1 MKSSLK
7 TLFKETL
14 GRSPTAAELYWRL
27 YEKSKPL
34 GGQNVEELVSVLPQW
49 AEVAR
54 QRSSHPTGKRILLFA
69 SLTYWL
75 IHAAY
80 LGLALRARGER
91 VYLAFL
97 PYHKWKRP
105 LEHFDLLRMDAY
117 TRRFLAPAADLLHPI
132 SLLHTRRSPLTPE
145 AEALVRR
152 ITELDAQYGLQ
163 VETAPTDHPFYK
175 MRLERNR
182 LAAETFLTALK
193 TVQPD
198 VVIIPNG
205 SILEMGVAYGLARQ
219 AGITAITYEFGE
231 QRDRVWLAR
240 NDKIMLQDTTALW
253 QAYRDK
259 PLTEEQW
266 QKVQA
271 LFEARRGGALWANFA
286 RRWQN
291 APPASGNAVRSA
303 LNLDS
308 RPIFLLATN
317 VQGDSLT
324 LEREIFSKS
333 MAEWLRETVR
343 YFAKQPNVQLV
354 VRIHPGEQIIEGAS
368 LAEVVRAALPK
379 LPENIRLVPADSKI
393 NTYDILEIAAAGLV
407 FTTTVGL
414 EMAMSGLPVVVAGK
428 THYRDRGFTLD
439 PNSWDEYFNLLERLT
454 SAPENLRPTEEQVKL
469 AWKYAYHFF
478 FDYPQPLPW
487 HLVYLQ
493 EDIQRW
499 PLEKALD
506 EAAFAPTFAAF
517 AGRPLPWEKTPPHG
531 EPS

>member
-1 MKSSLK
+1 M
-7 TLFKETL
+7 
-14 GRSPTAAELYWRL
+14 
-27 YEKSKPL
+27 YENGKPL
-34 GGQNVEELVSVLPQW
+34 GGQNVEEVVSVLPKW

-54 QRSSHPTGKRILLFA
+54 RRSPNPNGKRVLLFA
-69 SLTYWL
+69 SLTHWL
-75 IHAAY
+75 VHTAY
-80 LGLALRARGER
+80 IGLALRTRGER
-91 VYLAFL
+91 VSLAFL

-105 LEHFDLLRMDAY
+105 RERFDLLRMDAY
-117 TRRFLAPAADLLHPI
+117 TRHFLAPAADLLNPI
-132 SLLHTRRSPLTPE
+132 SLLRTRRSPLTPE
-145 AEALVRR
+145 AEALVHR

-182 LAAETFLTALK
+182 LAAEAFLTVLK
-193 TVQPD
+193 AQKPD

-240 NDKIMLQDTTALW
+240 NDKIMLQDTTAMW

-266 QKVQA
+266 EKVRA

-291 APPASGNAVRSA
+291 APPASGNAARTA
-303 LNLDS
+303 LHLDE

-324 LEREIFSKS
+324 LEREVFSQS
-333 MAEWLRETVR
+333 MSEWLRETVR
-343 YFAKQPNVQLV
+343 YFAKRPNVQLV
-354 VRIHPGEQIIEGAS
+354 VRIHPGEQMVDGAS
-368 LAEVVRAALPK
+368 LAEVVRAALPE
-379 LPENIRLVPADSKI
+379 LPENIHLVPADSKI

-439 PNSWDEYFNLLERLT
+439 PNSWDEYFALLDKLT
-454 SAPENLRPTEEQVKL
+454 AAPEALRPTEEQVKL

-478 FDYPQPLPW
+478 FDYPQPFPW

-493 EDIQRW
+493 EDARRW

-506 EAAFAPTFAAF
+506 EPEFAPTFAAF
-517 AGRPLPWEKTPPHG
+517 AGGALPWEKTPPHG